1 MRKSINE
8 SPHIINRKCVL
19 LQKKETLGTVAEKI
33 GHTKQAVSLSIEGRS
48 VSLRIH
54 RKICTVLG
62 VSLVEFWPELYGDEN
77 NVNEVSHD
85 ANVNGNA
92 QAVN

>member
-8 SPHIINRKCVL
+8 NKYIINRKCVL
-19 LQKKETLGTVAEKI
+19 LQKQETLRTVAEKI

-54 RKICTVLG
+54 RKICAVLG
-62 VSLVEFWPELYGDEN
+62 VSLVEFWPELYGEPIN
-77 NVNEVSHD
+77 NQEVDHSTILS
-85 ANVNGNA
+85 
-92 QAVN
+92 